1 MKKEEVLAYY
11 SNEKL
16 QEILW
21 KFAKNRE
28 VVARNKEGFYF
39 SRPGILLYPKDI
51 IKQIESGAFSFHC
64 SVELWKNPLLINEK
78 NYDEQRIGFDWVI
91 DIDSKLSL
99 EEAKIAAKLVK
110 SFLDKYKLGYF
121 AKFSGRRGF
130 HFIVFWENF
139 PEEINYRKIT
149 SLYPELPKVL
159 SNFLREKI
167 KDELLEELIKYKGSV
182 KELTKEQAVEELNP
196 FNFVEIEKDWSVR
209 HLFRMPF
216 SLHEKTNLV
225 SVIVDSPEKFKI
237 EHAEIKNVKFRDIE
251 KKKGDATELIVDA
264 YDFFEKQKADAK
276 PKREII
282 AYTTKKITQEN
293 FPPCIQNIL
302 QGIKDGRKRSIFTL
316 ITFLRNC
323 NWPMKEVEEFVS
335 EWGKKVGL
343 KENFVKA
350 QLKWHRKQERKILPP
365 NCDNDLFYKDIGICN
380 PVPLCEKIKNP
391 LNFAILK
398 KSKRKRR

>member
-91 DIDSKLSL
+91 DIDSKLGL

-182 KELTKEQAVEELNP
+182 KELTKEQAVEEL
-196 FNFVEIEKDWSVR
+196 W
-209 HLFRMPF
+209 
-216 SLHEKTNLV
+216 
-225 SVIVDSPEKFKI
+225 
-237 EHAEIKNVKFRDIE
+237 
-251 KKKGDATELIVDA
+251 KGDVGQATE
-264 YDFFEKQKADAK
+264 
-276 PKREII
+276 
-282 AYTTKKITQEN
+282 
-293 FPPCIQNIL
+293 
-302 QGIKDGRKRSIFTL
+302 
-316 ITFLRNC
+316 
-323 NWPMKEVEEFVS
+323 
-335 EWGKKVGL
+335 KVWVAAAL
-343 KENFVKA
+343 AVKA
-350 QLKWHRKQERKILPP
+350 YAEWKER
-365 NCDNDLFYKDIGICN
+365 
-380 PVPLCEKIKNP
+380 
-391 LNFAILK
+391 
-398 KSKRKRR
+398 RRLTSHGELWEYMRRMVKEPELWVREV